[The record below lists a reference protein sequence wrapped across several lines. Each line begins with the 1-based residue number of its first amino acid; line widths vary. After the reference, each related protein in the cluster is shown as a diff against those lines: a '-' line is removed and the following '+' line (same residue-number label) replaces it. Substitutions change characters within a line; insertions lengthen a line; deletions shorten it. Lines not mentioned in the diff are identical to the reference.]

1 MLIDRPIPESGPESG
16 PDASDEPV
24 VVQRPLSVLERLG
37 NSTLFR
43 RLVLLGLLAALWE
56 GYARHL
62 DVVIMFPTL
71 SETADAFWRS
81 MLDGS
86 LSVRVLASLKTLMA
100 GYAIGVLAAAV
111 LTMIAISSRVG
122 TDLLRILTA
131 LFNPLPAIALLP
143 LSLLWFGLG
152 EISLVFVLVHAV
164 LWPMAL
170 NLHSGF
176 LGVGETLRMVGRNY
190 GLRGPRFILLIMV
203 PAAFPSIL
211 TGLKVSWAF
220 AWRTLI
226 AAEMVFGISSG
237 GGGIGWFI
245 YENRNLL
252 ETANVF
258 AGLAAIILI
267 GLLADAAV
275 FGVVEARTVRRW
287 GVQRS

>member
-1 MLIDRPIPESGPESG
+1 MIPPVSVAGP
-16 PDASDEPV
+16 EPV
-24 VVQRPLSVLERLG
+24 VVQRPLSLWERLG
-37 NSTLFR
+37 NITALR
-43 RLVLLGLLAALWE
+43 RLLILALLAALWE

-62 DVVIMFPTL
+62 DVAIMLPTL
-71 SETADAFWRS
+71 SETAAAFWRT

-86 LSVRVLASLKTLMA
+86 LSVRVLASLKTLLI
-100 GYAIGVLAAAV
+100 GYAAGVAIAAL
-111 LTMIAISSRVG
+111 LTMAAISSRLG
-122 TDLLRILTA
+122 TDLLATLTS

-152 EISLVFVLVHAV
+152 EGSLVFVLMHAV

-170 NLHSGF
+170 NLHAGF
-176 LGVGETLRMVGRNY
+176 LGVGDTLRMVGRNY
-190 GLRGPRFILLIMV
+190 GLTGFRFIAAIMV

-211 TGLKVSWAF
+211 TGLRVSWAF

-258 AGLAAIILI
+258 AGLIAIILI
-267 GLLADAAV
+267 GLFTDSAI
-275 FGVVEARTVRRW
+275 FGVVESRTVRRW
-287 GVQRS
+287 GVQRP

>member
-1 MLIDRPIPESGPESG
+1 MPVTPPVSVAGL
-16 PDASDEPV
+16 EPV
-24 VVQRPLSVLERLG
+24 VVQRPLSLWERLG
-37 NSTLFR
+37 NITALR
-43 RLVLLGLLAALWE
+43 RLLILVLLAALWE

-62 DVVIMFPTL
+62 DVAIMLPTL
-71 SETADAFWRS
+71 SDTAAAFWRT

-86 LSVRVLASLKTLMA
+86 LSVRVLASLKTLLI
-100 GYAIGVLAAAV
+100 GYAAGVAVAAL
-111 LTMIAISSRVG
+111 LTMAAISSRLG
-122 TDLLRILTA
+122 TDLLATLTS

-152 EISLVFVLVHAV
+152 EGSLVFVLMHAV

-170 NLHSGF
+170 NLHAGF
-176 LGVGETLRMVGRNY
+176 LGVGDTLRMVGRNY
-190 GLRGPRFILLIMV
+190 GLTGFRFIAAIMV

-211 TGLKVSWAF
+211 TGLRVSWAF

-258 AGLAAIILI
+258 AGLIAIILI
-267 GLLADAAV
+267 GLFTDSAI
-275 FGVVEARTVRRW
+275 FGVVENRTVRRW
-287 GVQRS
+287 GVQRP

>member
-1 MLIDRPIPESGPESG
+1 VAGL
-16 PDASDEPV
+16 EPV
-24 VVQRPLSVLERLG
+24 VVQRPLSLWERLG
-37 NSTLFR
+37 NIAALR
-43 RLVLLGLLAALWE
+43 RLLILVLLAALWE

-62 DVVIMFPTL
+62 DVAIMLPTL
-71 SETADAFWRS
+71 SETAAAFWRT

-86 LSVRVLASLKTLMA
+86 LSIRVLASLKTLLI
-100 GYAIGVLAAAV
+100 GYAAGVVVAAL
-111 LTMIAISSRVG
+111 LTMAAISSRLG
-122 TDLLRILTA
+122 TDLLATLTS

-152 EISLVFVLVHAV
+152 EGSLVFVLMHAV

-170 NLHSGF
+170 NLHAGF
-176 LGVGETLRMVGRNY
+176 LGVGDTLRMVGRNY
-190 GLRGPRFILLIMV
+190 GLTGFRFIAAIMV

-211 TGLKVSWAF
+211 TGLRVSWAF

-258 AGLAAIILI
+258 AGLIAIILI
-267 GLLADAAV
+267 GLFTDSAV
-275 FGVVEARTVRRW
+275 FGVVESRTVRRW
-287 GVQRS
+287 GVQRP

>member
-1 MLIDRPIPESGPESG
+1 MIPPASMAGP
-16 PDASDEPV
+16 EPV
-24 VVQRPLSVLERLG
+24 VVQRPLSVWERLG
-37 NSTLFR
+37 NITALR
-43 RLVLLGLLAALWE
+43 RLLILALLAALWE

-62 DVVIMFPTL
+62 DVGIMLPTL
-71 SETADAFWRS
+71 SETVTAFWRT

-86 LSVRVLASLKTLMA
+86 LSVRVLASLKTLLI
-100 GYAIGVLAAAV
+100 GYAAGVAVAV
-111 LTMIAISSRVG
+111 LLTMTAISSRLG
-122 TDLLRILTA
+122 TDLLATLTS

-152 EISLVFVLVHAV
+152 EGSLIFVLMHAV

-170 NLHSGF
+170 NLHAGF
-176 LGVGETLRMVGRNY
+176 LGVGDTLRMVGRNY
-190 GLRGPRFILLIMV
+190 GLTGFRFIAAIMV

-211 TGLKVSWAF
+211 TGLRVSWAF

-258 AGLAAIILI
+258 AGLIAIILI
-267 GLLADAAV
+267 GLFTDSAI
-275 FGVVEARTVRRW
+275 FGVVESRTVRRW
-287 GVQRS
+287 GVQRP

>member
-1 MLIDRPIPESGPESG
+1 MLIKPAMSETGED
-16 PDASDEPV
+16 PV
-24 VVQRPLSVLERLG
+24 VVQRPLSLWEKLCNVDLL
-37 NSTLFR
+37 R
-43 RLVLLGLLAALWE
+43 RGVILLALAVLWE
-56 GYARHL
+56 GYARVL
-62 DVVIMFPTL
+62 DISIMFPTL
-71 SETADAFWRS
+71 TETAGAFWRS

-86 LSVRVLASLKTLMA
+86 LSLRVLASLKTLLA
-100 GYAIGVLAAAV
+100 GYAIGVAV
-111 LTMIAISSRVG
+111 AGLLTVAAISWRIG
-122 TDLLRILTA
+122 TDFLSTVTA

-143 LSLLWFGLG
+143 LALLWFGLG
-152 EISLVFVLVHAV
+152 EASLIFVLVHAV

-170 NLHSGF
+170 NVHAGF

-190 GLRGPRFILLIMV
+190 GLNGIRFIIHIMV

-211 TGLKVSWAF
+211 TGLRVSWAF

-245 YENRNLL
+245 YENRNML

-258 AGLAAIILI
+258 AGLIAIIVI
-267 GLLADAAV
+267 GLLADSAI

>member
-1 MLIDRPIPESGPESG
+1 MKRPAAA
-16 PDASDEPV
+16 PDADAIAV
-24 VVQRPLSVLERLG
+24 RQPLSLWERLA
-37 NSTLFR
+37 NVTLLR
-43 RLVLLGLLAALWE
+43 RLLVLALLGATWE
-56 GYARHL
+56 LYARRL
-62 DVVIMFPTL
+62 DIGIMLPTL
-71 SETADAFWRS
+71 TDTAVAFWTA

-86 LSVRVLASLKTLMA
+86 LSARVLASLRTLLI
-100 GYAIGVLAAAV
+100 GYSLGVACAAV
-111 LTMIAISSRVG
+111 LNILAISSRLG
-122 TDLLRILTA
+122 SDLLGTLTA

-152 EISLVFVLVHAV
+152 EPSLVFVLVHAV
-164 LWPMAL
+164 LWPLAL
-170 NLHSGF
+170 NVHTGF

-190 GLRGPRFILLIMV
+190 GLGGLRLIASIMV

-211 TGLKVSWAF
+211 TGLRVSWAF

-258 AGLAAIILI
+258 AGLITIILI
-267 GLLADAAV
+267 GLVADAAI
-275 FGVVEARTVRRW
+275 FGVIEARTVRRW
-287 GVQRS
+287 GIQRI

>member
-1 MLIDRPIPESGPESG
+1 VLIDRPIPESG

-24 VVQRPLSVLERLG
+24 VVQRPLSVWERLG